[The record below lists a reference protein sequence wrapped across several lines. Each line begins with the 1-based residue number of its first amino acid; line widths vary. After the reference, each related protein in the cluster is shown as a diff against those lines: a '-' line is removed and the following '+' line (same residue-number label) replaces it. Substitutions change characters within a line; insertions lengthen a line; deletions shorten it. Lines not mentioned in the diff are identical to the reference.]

1 MLRMK
6 IQDCWGV
13 MSCQLADTDISE
25 GFASMFRILVIFFN
39 SLGHNDG
46 ESSLLRNVGIYRL
59 TLHHNLDDRNVREI
73 YN

>member
-1 MLRMK
+1 MK

-13 MSCQLADTDISE
+13 MSCQLADTDILE
-25 GFASMFRILVIFFN
+25 GLHSSMFRILVIFFN
-39 SLGHNDG
+39 SLDHDDG

-59 TLHHNLDDRNVREI
+59 TLHHNLDERNIREI

>member
-1 MLRMK
+1 MK

-13 MSCQLADTDISE
+13 MSCQLADPDILE
-25 GFASMFRILVIFFN
+25 GLALFMFRILVIFFN
-39 SLGHNDG
+39 SLGHEDG

-59 TLHHNLDDRNVREI
+59 TLYHNLDERNIREI